1 MIPLQF
7 LKNFVGASKVFG
19 TASYSRDGANNPAG
33 LLDANGNPIYLGP
46 NVYTWGY
53 HPNPWDVPF
62 GTEIL
67 IHPSCLTGSGAN
79 TQGIKLRSDNTNW
92 CFADRGQTIYSKSG
106 SLAAPLSS
114 GIAGAGATEVS
125 LYGSLNQLML
135 PAYLLY
141 KGCRGRFRCKI
152 QKTNANATW
161 SALIRLGTHAAATD
175 VNANDA
181 LMNLPGITNAS
192 LRQFWV
198 DIEFYVV
205 RAGRT
210 GNGAATGETTAYLI
224 TTNSLTS
231 GGNST
236 DLLKDRNA
244 LFSTIDPI
252 YFNINIGAANASDTF
267 SLIEYS
273 LELLP

>member
-1 MIPLQF
+1 MPIFNGQQQSVVYNHATGLI
-7 LKNFVGASKVFG
+7 STIDG
-19 TASYSRDGANNPAG
+19 T
-33 LLDANGNPIYLGP
+33 LGNTLP
-46 NVYTWGY
+46 VYTWGS
-53 HPNPWDVPF
+53 HPYAWDVPF

-67 IHPSCLTGSGAN
+67 IHPNCLTGSGAN

-92 CFADRGQTIYSKSG
+92 CFADRGQIIYSKSG

-114 GIAGAGATEVS
+114 GIAGSGGATEVS

-141 KGCRGRFRCKI
+141 KDCRGRFRCKI
-152 QKTNANATW
+152 QKTNANGTW
-161 SALIRLGTHAAATD
+161 DLLIRLGTHAAATD

-181 LMNLPGITNAS
+181 LMNLPTITNAN

-198 DIEFYVV
+198 DIEFCVV
-205 RAGRT
+205 SAGCT
-210 GNGAATGETTAYLI
+210 GSGAATGETTAYMI
-224 TTNSLTS
+224 VTNSLTL
-231 GGNST
+231 GGQGT
-236 DLLKDRNA
+236 ALLKDRNA
-244 LFSTIDPI
+244 LFSTVDPI
-252 YFNINIGAANASDTF
+252 YFNINTKNANAADTF